1 MLARL
6 ASHSLLELGMA
17 DVDQEQSYAAV
28 SERQKRP
35 RQALQLAQY
44 SSFEEALSIPF
55 LVKAYVDG
63 HALMATA
70 QTAADA
76 FAIAIEGHVLSSLTD
91 VSISD
96 RTRGYSIVEFTSV
109 KALAEIA
116 HTTRIDVRAT
126 TSKSSEVAKLVH

>member
-1 MLARL
+1 M
-6 ASHSLLELGMA
+6 
-17 DVDQEQSYAAV
+17 
-28 SERQKRP
+28 
-35 RQALQLAQY
+35 QLAHY
-44 SSFEEALSIPF
+44 ATFEEALSIPF
-55 LVKAYVDG
+55 LVKAYVDD

-76 FAIAIEGHVLSSLTD
+76 FAIAVEWHVWRNLTD

-96 RTRGYSIVEFTSV
+96 RTRGYSIVEFASV

-126 TSKSSEVAKLVH
+126 SRSSEVAKLVH